1 MLNLGHEFKMLVEI
15 KVRGACWI
23 FLGRCH
29 LSSISIFYFQLVLSP
44 SDLHGWCV
52 LQYVCT
58 WRLHAKSEPYDLD
71 VWWGLCF
78 LEQVHFDGHS
88 LNTSGPIVTKLAR
101 EPNDI
106 YVLDRLECWI
116 GSRGFE
122 YRMRLMFLEQV
133 PIDRQL
139 WDIIYFIFTKHWCMK
154 YFVIGIDVLHMIG
167 YWMSHRF
174 WMLEKVVAGLN
185 TRKYAVLTNFYGLCM
200 TT

>member
-1 MLNLGHEFKMLVEI
+1 MLNMGHGFKMLVEI
-15 KVRGACWI
+15 KVHGACWI
-23 FLGRCH
+23 FLSRCH

-78 LEQVHFDGHS
+78 LTQVHFDGHS
-88 LNTSGPIVTKLAR
+88 LITSGHIVTKLAR

-122 YRMRLMFLEQV
+122 YRMRLMFWSRCPL
-133 PIDRQL
+133 IDNSEIL
-139 WDIIYFIFTKHWCMK
+139 FISSLPN
-154 YFVIGIDVLHMIG
+154 IDAWSIL
-167 YWMSHRF
+167 
-174 WMLEKVVAGLN
+174 
-185 TRKYAVLTNFYGLCM
+185 
-200 TT
+200 